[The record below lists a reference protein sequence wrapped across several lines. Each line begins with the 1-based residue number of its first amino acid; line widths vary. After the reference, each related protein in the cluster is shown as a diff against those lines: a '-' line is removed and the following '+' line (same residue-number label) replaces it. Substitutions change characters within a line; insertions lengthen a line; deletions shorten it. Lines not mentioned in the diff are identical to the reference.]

1 MRSGP
6 PGRRLRIALYSH
18 DTVGLGHF
26 RRNLM
31 IARAL
36 SQLTPRP
43 SILMISGAAESSHFP
58 RPRGVDYLT
67 LPALTKNQ
75 PGSYGSRSLGVS
87 SSHILEIRSRTIH
100 AALACFDPDVL
111 IVDNVPRGAARELDS
126 ALTHL
131 RSHSDTFCILGLR
144 DVLDEPAVVRREW
157 EGLENEAAIRDF
169 FDAVWVYG
177 DPGVCDLA
185 SEYSFSES
193 IARKIRYVGYF
204 DRQDAVGLPGGDD
217 PDHAAAAA
225 VPPHP
230 YALCMVGGGEDGGRL
245 ADAFSRV
252 HFTPKLRGVI
262 LTGPFMPAA
271 TRAAIERRA
280 ARNPLLRVVDFVT
293 DPTELIRGAE
303 RVITM
308 GGYNSVSE
316 VLSFDRTAL
325 IVPRVKPRREQWIRA
340 TRFAKLGL
348 VDVCDPAELTPEALG
363 RWLTRDRE
371 RGASSRERIN
381 MDGLARLPHIFEELC
396 LPAHRTAEGTTP

>member
-1 MRSGP
+1 
-6 PGRRLRIALYSH
+6 
-18 DTVGLGHF
+18 VGLGHF
-26 RRNLM
+26 RRNLT

-36 SQLTPRP
+36 SQLSPRP

-67 LPALTKNQ
+67 LPALTKNR

-87 SSHILEIRSRTIH
+87 SSHILEIRSRTLH

-111 IVDNVPRGAARELDS
+111 IVDNVPRGAARELDT

-144 DVLDEPAVVRREW
+144 DVLDDPAVVRREW

-169 FDAVWVYG
+169 YDAVWVYG
-177 DPGVCDLA
+177 DPSVCDLI
-185 SEYSFSES
+185 SEYGFSES
-193 IARKIRYVGYF
+193 IARKLRYVGYL
-204 DRQDAVGLPGGDD
+204 DRNDAVALPGSE
-217 PDHAAAAA
+217 HAGQAASSA
-225 VPPHP
+225 VPPLP

-245 ADAFSRV
+245 ADVFSRV

-262 LTGPFMPAA
+262 LAGPFMPPAS
-271 TRAAIERRA
+271 RAAIERRA
-280 ARNPLLRVVDFVT
+280 ARNPLLRVADFVI
-293 DPTELIRGAE
+293 DPTELIRSAD

-316 VLSFDRTAL
+316 VLSFDLTAL
-325 IVPRVKPRREQWIRA
+325 VVPRVTPRLEQWIRA
-340 TRFAKLGL
+340 TRLARLGL
-348 VDVCDPAELTPEALG
+348 LDVCDPADLSPEVLG

-371 RGASSRERIN
+371 RGGSSRERI
-381 MDGLARLPHIFEELC
+381 DLSGLERLPRLFEELC
-396 LPAHRTAEGTTP
+396 VAGPRITGETAP